1 MACRAGKRGPM
12 SEVRSKDG
20 TSIAFDRSGEGP
32 PIILVLGALNDRSSA
47 APLAATLAVHFTV
60 FAYDRRGRG
69 ESGDT
74 PPYAVDREIDD
85 IAALISEAGGSVFAY
100 GHSSGAKLAL
110 DAAARGLAIT
120 KLALYEPPF
129 VVDGSRPP
137 LPDDYVATLQELA
150 SSGRRGDAVAY
161 FMTAGVG
168 LPAEVADQ
176 MRSAPMWPALEELAP
191 TLVYDGMIMGAT
203 MSGRALPSEWAT
215 SVTVPTLVMDGGES
229 PPWQRNAV
237 QALADLLSRGQ
248 RRTLEGQDHEVA
260 PAALAPVVVEFLAG

>member
-1 MACRAGKRGPM
+1 M
-12 SEVRSKDG
+12 SDVRSKDG
-20 TSIAFDRSGEGP
+20 TSIAFDRTGEGP

-47 APLAATLAVHFTV
+47 APLAAVLAPHFTV
-60 FAYDRRGRG
+60 YAYDRRGRG
-69 ESGDT
+69 DSGDT
-74 PPYAVDREIDD
+74 PPYAVDREVED
-85 IAALISEAGGSVFAY
+85 IAALISEAGGPASAY

-110 DAAARGLAIT
+110 DATARGLAIT

-129 VVDGSRPP
+129 IVDDSRPS
-137 LPDDYVATLQELA
+137 LPGNYVATLQDLA

-168 LPAEVADQ
+168 LPAEMADQ

-191 TLVYDGMIMGAT
+191 TLAYDGVIMGDT

-237 QALADLLSRGQ
+237 RALADLLPHAQ
-248 RRTLEGQDHEVA
+248 RRSLEDQDHQVA
-260 PAALAPVVVEFLAG
+260 PEMLAPALVEFLAG